1 MRAVPFCSRA
11 VPAPSFALAQLPKKA
26 ELTICGLGFYEL
38 YINGEQV
45 TKGLLSPYISNPDDL
60 LYYDSYDLAP
70 YLQVGENVIGL
81 QLGNGMQNAFGGY
94 VWDFEKGGWRSAAPR
109 SRSAWRLRVW
119 TVQRRSLRRTNPSA
133 ARPRRSIM
141 TTCAWA
147 SAMTPGRKFRAGTC
161 PALTTAAGNAPSS
174 LRRPAGRPGSVRP
187 APSRPGR
194 S

>member
-1 MRAVPFCSRA
+1 MKFSKQFISATKEMCGLYHFVA
-11 VPAPSFALAQLPKKA
+11 APYLRRSFALAQLPKKA

-94 VWDFEKGGWRSAAPR
+94 VWDFEKAAWRSAPKVALCMEITGVDGTEAEFEADESFRCAP
-109 SRSAWRLRVW
+109 SPIYYDDLRMGE
-119 TVQRRSLRRTNPSA
+119 RH
-133 ARPRRSIM
+133 ARPGGNS
-141 TTCAWA
+141 
-147 SAMTPGRKFRAGTC
+147 GLE
-161 PALTTAAGNAPSS
+161 PARL
-174 LRRPAGRPGSVRP
+174 
-187 APSRPGR
+187 
-194 S
+194 